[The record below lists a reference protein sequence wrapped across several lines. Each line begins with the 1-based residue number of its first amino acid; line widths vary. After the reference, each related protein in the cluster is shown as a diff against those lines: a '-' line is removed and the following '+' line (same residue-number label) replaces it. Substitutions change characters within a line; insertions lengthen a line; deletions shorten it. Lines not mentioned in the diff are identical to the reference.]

1 AVAGT
6 AAVAIALTGCSSDD
20 GGSTGPAD
28 DMVKSGEPITLEM
41 WAWASNIEKRVDA
54 WNAANPDV
62 QVRLTKPGGN
72 EDVPTKIITATRAG
86 EGPDI
91 AQAEYGQL
99 PSMVISDVAREI
111 TDVYEPY
118 AEKYAP
124 AINDLVTFDGAVYGV
139 PQDIGP
145 TGMMYRN

>member
-1 AVAGT
+1 
-6 AAVAIALTGCSSDD
+6 
-20 GGSTGPAD
+20 
-28 DMVKSGEPITLEM
+28 
-41 WAWASNIEKRVDA
+41 
-54 WNAANPDV
+54 
-62 QVRLTKPGGN
+62 
-72 EDVPTKIITATRAG
+72 
-86 EGPDI
+86 PDI

-145 TGMMYRN
+145 TGMMYRNDIFDEYGFDVPTTWEEFAEVAEDIREAGDGDM

>member
-1 AVAGT
+1 MKTRKWIAALAGA
-6 AAVAIALTGCSSDD
+6 AAVAVALTGCSSDD
-20 GGSTGPAD
+20 GGSTGSTD
-28 DMVKSGEPITLEM
+28 DTAKSGEPITLEM

-91 AQAEYGQL
+91 AQA
-99 PSMVISDVAREI
+99 
-111 TDVYEPY
+111 
-118 AEKYAP
+118 
-124 AINDLVTFDGAVYGV
+124 
-139 PQDIGP
+139 
-145 TGMMYRN
+145 